1 MQGVPR
7 LPCPTPTRIH
17 RTDDRFNDAS
27 QTNKRLSF
35 SRYVKPFGVSD
46 SVVQASEKESRLIDS
61 ILGPSPSTTH
71 SKRTSYSSYAGGKE
85 NDSRFYNKDKY
96 ISTSSTHPRFYTI
109 KEELDEGSSNSG
121 GGGGNSSS

>member
-7 LPCPTPTRIH
+7 LPGPTPTRIH
-17 RTDDRFNDAS
+17 QTDDRFNDAS

-46 SVVQASEKESRLIDS
+46 SAAQASEKESRLIDS

-71 SKRTSYSSYAGGKE
+71 SKRTSYNSHTVGKE
-85 NDSRFYNKDKY
+85 NDSRFYSKDNY
-96 ISTSSTHPRFYTI
+96 ISNSSTHPRFYTI

-121 GGGGNSSS
+121 GGNSSS